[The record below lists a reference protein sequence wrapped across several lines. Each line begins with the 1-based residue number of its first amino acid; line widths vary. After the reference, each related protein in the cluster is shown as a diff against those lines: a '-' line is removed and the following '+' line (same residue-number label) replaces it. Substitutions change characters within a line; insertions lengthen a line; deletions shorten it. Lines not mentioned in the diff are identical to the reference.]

1 MFRIFLIGY
10 PFLIHIKGKKAKEI
24 SCHIHFE
31 DLLGK
36 PISLTWTLRLN
47 IRLKE
52 DRALGDY
59 SHFGKNDYFVII
71 IIIIIIVRRYS
82 KINTLQIT

>member
-47 IRLKE
+47 IHLKE

-59 SHFGKNDYFVII
+59 SHFGKNDFV
-71 IIIIIIVRRYS
+71 
-82 KINTLQIT
+82 LLLLLLLLLLL